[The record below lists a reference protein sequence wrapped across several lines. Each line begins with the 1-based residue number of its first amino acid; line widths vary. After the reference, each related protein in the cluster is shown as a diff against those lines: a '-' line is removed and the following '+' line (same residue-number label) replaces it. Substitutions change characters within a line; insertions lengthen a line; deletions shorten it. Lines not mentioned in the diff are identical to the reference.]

1 MQLSPEARTALDQ
14 VVRKFQ
20 SGDLAPIVDIARLR
34 AKDGIPSDRWTL
46 SNRVLAYFQTGTLD
60 CRGFRQ
66 WQEAGRRVKA
76 GARAAYI
83 LAPIMREVI
92 DPDTGEV
99 HTVLMGFRSV
109 SVFPV
114 DVTDGKPVVPTSFAP
129 ATLPPLANVARD
141 LGVSIEYLPLALGT
155 YGDCTV
161 RGDRIRLATHDD
173 AVFFHELAHAAHA
186 RIDGK
191 LKGGQH
197 SDQETVAEFTSAVL
211 MQMYGLRDHS
221 GNAWR
226 YISRYNADP
235 LVAVVKALSTVEKVI
250 ALLTASHTPAGPV
263 GASLRPVPAP
273 AVPTFLQGVY
283 A

>member
-1 MQLSPEARTALDQ
+1 MQLSPEARNALDA
-14 VVRKFQ
+14 VVAKFR
-20 SGDLAPIVDIARLR
+20 SGDLAPVVEIARLR

-46 SNRVLAYFQTGTLD
+46 SNRILAFFQTGTLD

-66 WQEAGRRVKA
+66 WQEAGRWVKT
-76 GARAAYI
+76 GARAAFI
-83 LAPIMREVI
+83 LAPIIRVFA
-92 DPDTGEV
+92 DPDTGEERS
-99 HTVLMGFRSV
+99 VLMGFRSV
-109 SVFPV
+109 AVFPV
-114 DVTDGKPVVPTSFAP
+114 DATEGKPVVSNSYAP

-141 LGVSIEYLPLALGT
+141 LGVSVEYLPLPPGR
-155 YGDCTV
+155 YGDCTA
-161 RGDRIRLATHDD
+161 RGDQIRLATHDE

-235 LVAVVKALSTVEKVI
+235 LVAIVKALSTVEKVI
-250 ALLTASHTPAGPV
+250 ALLTSSYTLTSPAD
-263 GASLRPVPAP
+263 SLPHPLPAP

-283 A
+283 G